1 MKILMS
7 NYSQGVAFRISLD
20 TIGKA
25 LVKVQEQVERL
36 ASVLERLEIQTV
48 ALAAK
53 VEHVFRAPKKDED
66 EEESVI
72 LKKPLLRR
80 EQTCDYPSF

>member
-1 MKILMS
+1 MVKILMS
-7 NYSQGVAFRISLD
+7 NYSQGVAFRMSLD

-36 ASVLERLEIQTV
+36 ASILERLEIQTV
-48 ALAAK
+48 ALATK
-53 VEHVFRAPKKDED
+53 VERVFSVPEKDD
-66 EEESVI
+66 EEESAI